1 MACTAENCFDI
12 CLRILINTRNE
23 RAETSVECGEECPGI
38 EFEYSNGIITIVLP
52 LVACVE
58 TTLHDDLSARARLES
73 LSLPGYF

>member
-12 CLRILINTRNE
+12 WLKIQINTRSE
-23 RAETSVECGEECPGI
+23 RAVTSVKCGDACPGI
-38 EFEYSNGIITIVLP
+38 EFEFENGIITIVLP

-58 TTLHDDLSARARLES
+58 TTLKDDLSAEATLEN